1 MFEDIELETDE
12 YAEIAIIDADSI
24 IHAISYVQKS
34 PALCKKDMD
43 AAIQKIMTDTGA
55 TTGIVYIKGANNF
68 RYLVDKEY
76 KGHRVDKTP
85 PEVKERI
92 DMLYEY
98 AQDFAMESVDGEA
111 DDYATVTAK
120 MARDEGKTYIV
131 SHIDKDLNCIPGWHH
146 NFRTGE
152 IYYKSREESYMWIM
166 HQILTGDATDNIKG
180 LAKVGPITASKI
192 LAGVPLRSAW
202 GVVVDEWKSRQGNEW
217 LPNFIKCANNI
228 YLRESYSDLRP
239 LTFEEL
245 KDRLSWKTT
254 DTGLLSASDQQEHTD
269 SSMQS
274 SDQQADNT
282 SAESS

>member
-1 MFEDIELETDE
+1 MFDDIELETDE
-12 YAEIAIIDADSI
+12 HAEIAIIDADSI

-43 AAIQKIMTDTGA
+43 SAIQKIMTDTGA
-55 TTGIVYIKGANNF
+55 TTGIVYIKGKDNF

-92 DMLYEY
+92 DMLYDY
-98 AQDFAMESVDGEA
+98 AQDFAMDSDNGEA
-111 DDYATVTAK
+111 DDYATITAK

-146 NFRTGE
+146 NFNTGS
-152 IYYKSREESYMWIM
+152 IYYKSREEGYMWIM

-192 LAGVPLRSAW
+192 LAGVQLRDAW
-202 GVVVDEWKSRQGNEW
+202 GVVIDEWKSRQGNEW
-217 LPNFIKCANNI
+217 KDNFIKCANNI
-228 YLRESYSDLRP
+228 YLREESFDLRP

-254 DTGLLSASDQQEHTD
+254 DTGLLLQNDQQEHMD

-274 SDQQADNT
+274 SDQQADST
-282 SAESS
+282 SEESN